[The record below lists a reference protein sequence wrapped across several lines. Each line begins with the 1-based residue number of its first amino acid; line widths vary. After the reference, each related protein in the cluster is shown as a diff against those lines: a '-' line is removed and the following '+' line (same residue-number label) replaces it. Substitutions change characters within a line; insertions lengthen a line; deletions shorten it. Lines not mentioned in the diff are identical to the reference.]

1 MAKRSIFK
9 SVGKITKLL
18 FLLLIISTFAIL
30 IWRMNLSNAP
40 RSMKPLT
47 PNDTLKSAY
56 SQNDGK
62 LTAFTQKHITVT
74 KDLECYGYFAV
85 NKIVFIPE
93 ADQVQVIFR
102 YNNST
107 IKHLKDDYGVDPM
120 PDRNEE
126 IYDLSLVI
134 STFNGERNEAGEADV
149 TKHRISPTSVETG
162 SNLLYNFR
170 KFIFDGV
177 TMDESVCNI
186 CLDVYYVGAIDY
198 EAKAY
203 GTLLIYD
210 YITPREE
217 YLLSRKEKKLLR

>member
-9 SVGKITKLL
+9 PVGKILKLL
-18 FLLLIISTFAIL
+18 FLLLIIATFAIL

-40 RSMKPLT
+40 RSMKNLT

-56 SQNDGK
+56 AENDGK

-93 ADQVQVIFR
+93 ANQVQVIFR
-102 YNNST
+102 YNNAT
-107 IKHLKDDYGVDPM
+107 IKHLKEDYGVDPL
-120 PDRNEE
+120 PDRKEE
-126 IYDLSLVI
+126 IYDLSLVV
-134 STFNGERNEAGEADV
+134 SVFNSDAKDEKDV
-149 TKHRISPTSVETG
+149 TKLRISPTSVSSEG
-162 SNLLYNFR
+162 NMLYNFR

-177 TMDESVCNI
+177 SMDESVCNI
-186 CLDVYYVGAIDY
+186 CLDVYYVGSVDY
-198 EAKAY
+198 SAKAY

-210 YITPREE
+210 YITPRDE
-217 YLLSRKEKKLLR
+217 YLLSGKEKKSLR